1 MQLQAIKVPFLAPA
15 QIESAARELLAKYTR
30 WKEEDLKPPID
41 VDEIVEGYLDLNFEV
56 TDLKEVL
63 GITDVLGAT
72 WFDDGRVCIDGSLEG
87 NDGRFAFTVAHEIG
101 HWQLHRPIIEME
113 KVTLPLFAGKVGD
126 EPKPGLVC
134 RTQAKKQPAE
144 YQADQFAARI
154 LMPASTVREAAKV
167 VCGDDIP
174 AWDGLNDSRKAG
186 TLDSR
191 LRALADQVKDQG
203 GFNNVSNQAMC
214 YRLLDLKLVED
225 AKDAAGRLF

>member
-1 MQLQAIKVPFLAPA
+1 MQLPAIKVPFLSLP
-15 QIESAARELLAKYTR
+15 QIDSAARELLAKYAR
-30 WKEEDLKPPID
+30 WKGEDLKPPID
-41 VDEIVEGYLDLNFEV
+41 VDEIVEGYFDLSFEV

-72 WFDDGRVCIDGSLEG
+72 WFDDGRVCIDSSLEG
-87 NDGRFAFTVAHEIG
+87 NEGRFAFTVAHEIG

-113 KVTLPLFAGKVGD
+113 KVTLPLFAGKVGE

-144 YQADQFAARI
+144 FQADQFAARI
-154 LMPASTVREAAKV
+154 LMPAGTVREAAKE
-167 VCGDDIP
+167 VCGEDIP

-186 TLDSR
+186 MLDSR

-203 GFNNVSNQAMC
+203 GFTNVSNQAMC

-225 AKDAAGRLF
+225 AKDVAGRLF